1 MNSKKRVLL
10 LIGSPK
16 QQSSTSESLGTH
28 LIQRLQTNG
37 FESETLFIHKALK
50 SDDRRNM
57 LLTAINNA
65 ELIVIAFPLYID
77 CLPYLVIKMM
87 ELVTENRKGN
97 KDLMKQRLVCI
108 VNNGFPEPHQNNT
121 AVAICR
127 QFARETGFNWAGGL
141 QLGGGEAINGRPL
154 HEVKGMARNIIKSL
168 NLAAAALSKN
178 NPIPQEAKKFMAKL
192 IVPAWLYRWM
202 GAFRWKRD
210 SKKYGVNKQLYNR
223 PYHNK

>member
-16 QQSSTSESLGTH
+16 QQSSTSESLGTY
-28 LIQRLQTNG
+28 LIQKLQTQG
-37 FESETLFIHKALK
+37 FESESLFIHKALK
-50 SDDRRNM
+50 SDDRINM

-87 ELVTENRKGN
+87 ELVAENRKAKKN
-97 KDLMKQRLVCI
+97 LIEQRLVCI

-127 QFARETGFNWAGGL
+127 QFAKETGFHWAGGL
-141 QLGGGEAINGRPL
+141 RLGGGEAINGKPL
-154 HEVKGMARNIIKSL
+154 HEVKGMARNVIKSL
-168 NLAAAALSKN
+168 DLAAAALFEN
-178 NPIPQEAKKFMAKL
+178 NSIPQEAKKLMAKL

-202 GAFRWKRD
+202 GGMKWKWD
-210 SKKYGVNKQLYNR
+210 SKKYGVNKQLYSR
-223 PYHNK
+223 PYNNT